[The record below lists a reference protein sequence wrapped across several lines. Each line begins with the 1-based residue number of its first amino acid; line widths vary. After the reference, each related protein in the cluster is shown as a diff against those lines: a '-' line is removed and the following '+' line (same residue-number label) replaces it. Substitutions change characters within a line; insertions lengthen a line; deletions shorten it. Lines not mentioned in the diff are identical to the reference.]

1 MEVVCLLGKLW
12 KGKEK
17 LFQKKYCIENLLD
30 FFLGGGGLDMY
41 KFLLY
46 LCILEVIL
54 KNFLSLFFLQLGKE
68 KINTFFP
75 NL

>member
-17 LFQKKYCIENLLD
+17 LFEKKYCTENLLD
-30 FFLGGGGLDMY
+30 FFFFFGGGGLNMY

-46 LCILEVIL
+46 LCILDEI
-54 KNFLSLFFLQLGKE
+54 
-68 KINTFFP
+68 
-75 NL
+75 